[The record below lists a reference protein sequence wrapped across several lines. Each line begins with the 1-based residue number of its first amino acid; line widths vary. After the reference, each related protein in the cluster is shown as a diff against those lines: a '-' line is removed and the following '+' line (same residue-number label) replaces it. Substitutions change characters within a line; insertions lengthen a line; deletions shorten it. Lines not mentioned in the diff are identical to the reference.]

1 MTVWICNPFD
11 ILPGEGGRQMRY
23 ALLAEALVLAG
34 HRVVFWSSD
43 FHHLLKSRR
52 TVSSVYCHNGIDV
65 RLVPTFPYYRNV
77 GIRRLRS
84 HRRFAQ
90 EWRKQAIAYVAQTEQ
105 NPDVIL
111 CSTPPLSLFPVG
123 EWLAKQFH
131 AKIFLDVMD
140 VWPETFYRV
149 LPKWCRSLGRLL
161 FMPLHRKVQGAY
173 NRADGMSSVAEAYRP
188 IIKRHDLKVFPH
200 GMKLPDYAEYEKKTQ
215 ELRLCYIGNL
225 GSGYCLEAIMA
236 GMEQLIKRQKAVQLT
251 VAGDGPKREL
261 VEKYASVY
269 PQIRYTGFV
278 DYCKLDLILRDS
290 DVGVVPMKADSGV
303 SIPYKIADYAG
314 YGLAVLNGLG
324 GTAEKVLAEYGAGVP
339 YQVESPVSF
348 VDAVNGML
356 DNPSRVA
363 RMKRNARKL
372 AEEKFDATTIYPD
385 FVRWIE
391 QVVEAGKP

>member
-23 ALLAEALVLAG
+23 ALLAEALVQAG

-52 TVSSVYCHNGIDV
+52 TVPSVYCHNGIDV
-65 RLVPTFPYYRNV
+65 RLVPTLPYYRNV

-90 EWRKQAIAYVAQTEQ
+90 EWRKQATAYVAQTEQ
-105 NPDVIL
+105 KPDVII

-123 EWLAKQFH
+123 ERLAKQFH

-149 LPKWCRSLGRLL
+149 LPMWCRLLGRLFFL
-161 FMPLHRKVQGAY
+161 PLHQKVRGAY
-173 NRADGMSSVAEAYRP
+173 KRADGVSSVSEAYDE
-188 IIKRHDLKVFPH
+188 IIGRHDLKVFPH
-200 GMKLPDYAEYEKKTQ
+200 GIKLPDDFESERETL

-225 GSGYCLEAIMA
+225 GSGYCLEAVMQ
-236 GMEQLIKRQKAVQLT
+236 GMEQLIKCRKAVQLT
-251 VAGDGPKREL
+251 IAGDGPKRGL
-261 VEKYASVY
+261 VEKYASLY
-269 PQIRYTGFV
+269 PQIRYAGFV
-278 DYCKLDLILRDS
+278 EYSKLDSILRIS
-290 DVGVVPMKADSGV
+290 DVGIVPMTVDTGV
-303 SIPYKIADYAG
+303 SIPYKMADYAG

-324 GTAEKVLAEYGAGVP
+324 GTAEKVLSEYDAGVM
-339 YQVESPVSF
+339 YQVESPLSF
-348 VDAVNGML
+348 VDAVNELL

-372 AEEKFDATTIYPD
+372 AEEKFDATMIYPD

-391 QVVEAGKP
+391 QRVEAGKT